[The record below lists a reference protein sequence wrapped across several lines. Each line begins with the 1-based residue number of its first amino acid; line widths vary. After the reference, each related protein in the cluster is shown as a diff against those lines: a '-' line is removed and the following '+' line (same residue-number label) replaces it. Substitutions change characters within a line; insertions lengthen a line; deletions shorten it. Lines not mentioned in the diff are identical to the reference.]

1 MVDMSEKPRVQ
12 RVIAENRRAR
22 HDYEIVER
30 FEAGVELR
38 GSEVKSLRGG
48 TGNIAEAYAQIIEG
62 EAWIQNMHVPEYPQ
76 AGPHQNHEPRRK
88 RKLLLKAREIERM
101 RKKVAEKGL
110 TLVPLKLYFSGAW
123 VKIELGIARGRK
135 RHDKRQALKERQ
147 DQRDVQRALRQRD

>member
-1 MVDMSEKPRVQ
+1 MSEKPRRL

-22 HDYEIVER
+22 HDYEILEKL
-30 FEAGVELR
+30 EAGLELR

-48 TGNIAEAYAQIIEG
+48 SGNIREAYAQVIEG
-62 EAWIQNMHVPEYPQ
+62 EAWILNMHIPEYPQ
-76 AGPHQNHEPRRK
+76 AGPHQNHEPRRR
-88 RKLLLKAREIERM
+88 RKLLLKGREIDRM

-123 VKIELGIARGRK
+123 VKLELGIARGRK

-147 DQRDVQRALRQRD
+147 DRRDVQRALRRED